1 MLQLNVSQASTIC
14 RASGRAMRSLGI
26 WCGRARFASS
36 RKTFLFLG
44 PEKKITLEASG
55 NDGQTRSS
63 WLRQVPQ
70 TRSAPRVCFPLT
82 GSYFARPARPPARP
96 ALHAPPHRRRI
107 ASP

>member
-44 PEKKITLEASG
+44 PEKKQGPRKSPGPG
-55 NDGQTRSS
+55 NRGPKGPGFQGYA
-63 WLRQVPQ
+63 LPKAV
-70 TRSAPRVCFPLT
+70 ALV
-82 GSYFARPARPPARP
+82 PPARR
-96 ALHAPPHRRRI
+96 AQTFKILGFFSEAEEARLQYKTE
-107 ASP
+107 S